1 MCCRNGPGQASC
13 CQKVLGVMLVR
24 AGKQFCCF
32 QQQPHSPDWLLPVPG
47 ETTFAQ
53 MPDSALQPTEIT
65 GCGQGREGG
74 KERWNGWEKGT
85 KGPVVSDAH
94 KQLPQ
99 LLRDKGQSSI
109 SSFCGSKR
117 NHVLDVRRL
126 AAGSL
131 ILGPATCSCSGL
143 TQNCL

>member
-1 MCCRNGPGQASC
+1 M
-13 CQKVLGVMLVR
+13 
-24 AGKQFCCF
+24 
-32 QQQPHSPDWLLPVPG
+32 PG

-53 MPDSALQPTEIT
+53 MPGSALQPTVFT

-74 KERWNGWEKGT
+74 KEPGNGWEKGT

-99 LLRDKGQSSI
+99 LLKDKGQSSI
-109 SSFCGSKR
+109 SSSCGSKR
-117 NHVLDVRRL
+117 NHVLDIRRL

-131 ILGPATCSCSGL
+131 ILGPYVVVLDSCGTISEPRFHGPHCAEPTTAWSHAGDLVFSQASVTGL
-143 TQNCL
+143 QG